1 MSAAHITARALAA
14 ASLFASRLQ
23 RQRARY
29 MAYIADPQALAM
41 EPLPFLGENSI
52 SALFLLSV

>member
-1 MSAAHITARALAA
+1 MSAAHTSARALAA

-23 RQRARY
+23 RRRARY

-41 EPLPFLGENSI
+41 KPLPFLGENSI
-52 SALFLLSV
+52 SAPFLLST